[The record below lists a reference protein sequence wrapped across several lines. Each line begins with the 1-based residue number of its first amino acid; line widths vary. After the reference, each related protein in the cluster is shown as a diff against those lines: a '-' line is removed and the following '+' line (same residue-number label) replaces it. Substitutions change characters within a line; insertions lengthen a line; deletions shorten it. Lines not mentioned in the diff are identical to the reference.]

1 MQRPVV
7 AIGWD
12 AGGWRGKKQGL
23 AALARDEGGH
33 IRLLQPPSG
42 RSLEQ
47 WGEAH
52 LLDRFV
58 EVATGGMVS
67 RRSHR
72 VVIAIDAPLGFPS
85 AFTGL
90 LNGTAGTVDLGMEM
104 IHNRYAF
111 RETDRNIAGRFKMP
125 LSASFDK
132 LGNNATVAMHHVQ
145 GWRQQSLRV
154 LPFDEDDGVSD
165 IGIEVYPA
173 IVCDAPGGERPAWLQ
188 QILDLAKELERGS
201 DTQDALVCA
210 ALALAYHSQG
220 SHGFPRMVGPDRELP
235 AGEGWIYTPESV
247 GWRGTRV
254 AGRELGRGSR

>member
-23 AALARDEGGH
+23 AALIREETGQ

-52 LLDRFV
+52 RLDRFV
-58 EVATGGMVS
+58 EVATAGTAT
-67 RRSHR
+67 RKSHR
-72 VVIAIDAPLGFPS
+72 VVIGIDAPLGFPS
-85 AFTGL
+85 AFTKL
-90 LNGTAGTVDLGMEM
+90 LNGTATAVNLEKEM

-111 RETDRNIAGRFKMP
+111 RETDRVIAERFKMP

-132 LGNNATVAMHHVQ
+132 LGNNASVAMHYAL
-145 GWRQQSLRV
+145 GWREQGLRV
-154 LPFDEDDGVSD
+154 LPFDVDDGVSD
-165 IGIEVYPA
+165 IAIEVYPA
-173 IVCDAPGGERPAWLQ
+173 IVCESAGGDRPSWLQ
-188 QILDLAKELERGS
+188 PILNLAEGLERGS

-210 ALALAYHSQG
+210 ALALAYHSCG
-220 SHGFPRMVGPDRELP
+220 TGGLPRMAGPDRELP
-235 AGEGWIYTPESV
+235 KGEGWIYTPEGLAWSPKSF
-247 GWRGTRV
+247 
-254 AGRELGRGSR
+254 GSLEAL